1 MAGELPFS
9 SVPRKTQ
16 TAWVEAQSLILGM
29 DHSAYL
35 DNLTVPRYT
44 FRYLTLTVVLSLY
57 KPCSLN
63 THARSLTPT
72 VLVAELWSRFEH
84 ASIKSLLYLPQIP
97 TLSGYIVSPAKWA

>member
-29 DHSAYL
+29 DLSAYL
-35 DNLTVPRYT
+35 DSLTVPRCT
-44 FRYLTLTVVLSLY
+44 FKYLTLTVVLSLY

-63 THARSLTPT
+63 AHGRSLTPT
-72 VLVAELWSRFEH
+72 AWVAELQSRFEP
-84 ASIKSLLYLPQIP
+84 ASVKSLLYLPQIL
-97 TLSGYIVSPAKWA
+97 TLSGHIVGPAKWA